1 MSVETR
7 TAEPSPTPAGGAR
20 RHDLL
25 VRLLPVAAVF
35 LGAALISGFTMLREL
50 DPFDEGLVLQAARRV
65 GEGQLPYADFL
76 WAYGPAQPFLLALVN
91 EVSGVSLLDWRILR
105 TLADAGV
112 ATTVFALVRRETDW
126 RWALAAALVAACA
139 MAQPRS
145 ANPFPYALL
154 PVLLGFLVATGGRA
168 GSTPRAAAAGALIG
182 LAAGFRLDFALYGGA
197 AIVGALLLRP
207 SGRAS
212 ARWRPVAVATGVAVA
227 VGLAFYGPFLVAIG
241 PADLYDALVGTSLRE
256 SDYWSLPFPLLYDGA
271 FRGWPPAALLE
282 DLKDVLDFYVPLLL
296 AIGIV
301 LAVGATALSSRD
313 DRRSAW
319 LPAGFLFL
327 AGGALLYMLSRT
339 DEFHTQP
346 LDVVLAVLL
355 PIGAVGVLSAS
366 RGAPP
371 RARRALAGAM
381 GALLAVLVLQGVAN
395 RTSALALPPRELAPV
410 PVAVA
415 DGVKA
420 PPEDAAALGR
430 VVDVVQSRV
439 PPGEPIYVLPRRSDL
454 VRFSNPLVYV
464 LTERTNP
471 TPRDF
476 GLLTSESAQLEII
489 AALEAA
495 RPQVLVRWNDPLS
508 FQPEPNLRGEP
519 SGARPLDAY
528 VAARYRLLERIGDY
542 DLLVPG

>member
-7 TAEPSPTPAGGAR
+7 TAALPPAPAAPAR

-25 VRLLPVAAVF
+25 GGLLPVAAIF
-35 LGAALISGFTMLREL
+35 LGAALISGFTMLREV

-65 GEGQLPYADFL
+65 GAGQLPYADFL
-76 WAYGPAQPFLLALVN
+76 WAYGPVQPYLLAVVN
-91 EVSGVSLLDWRILR
+91 DVSGVSLLDWRILR

-112 ATTVFALVRRETDW
+112 AAAVFALVRRETDW
-126 RWALAAALVAACA
+126 RWAVAAALVAACA

-154 PVLLGFLVATGGRA
+154 PVLLAFFVATGGRPGA
-168 GSTPRAAAAGALIG
+168 TRRAAAGALIG

-197 AIVGALLLRP
+197 AVGGALLLRP
-207 SGRAS
+207 TGRAS
-212 ARWRPVAVATGVAVA
+212 GRWRPAAVTTGVALA

-256 SDYWSLPFPLLYDGA
+256 ADYWTLPFPLLYDGQ

-296 AIGIV
+296 AIGGALAV
-301 LAVGATALSSRD
+301 LAIAIRARGDGRA
-313 DRRSAW
+313 AW
-319 LPAGFLFL
+319 LPAGFLLL
-327 AGGALLYMLSRT
+327 AGGALMYMLSRT

-346 LDVVLAVLL
+346 LDVALAVLL
-355 PIGAVGVLSAS
+355 PIGAVGLLSATAGG
-366 RGAPP
+366 RG
-371 RARRALAGAM
+371 RGRRALAGAM
-381 GALLAVLVLQGVAN
+381 GVLLAVLALQGVAN
-395 RTSALALPPRELAPV
+395 RTSALALPPELDPV
-410 PVAVA
+410 PVEVA

-439 PPGEPIYVLPRRSDL
+439 PPGAPIYVLPQRSDL
-454 VRFSNPLVYV
+454 VRFSNPLIYV

-476 GLLTSESAQLEII
+476 GLLTSASAQEEII

-495 RPQVLVRWNDPLS
+495 RPDVLVRWNDTLS
-508 FQPEPNLRGEP
+508 FQPEPNLRGRS

-528 VAARYRLLERIGDY
+528 VAARYRLLERVGDY